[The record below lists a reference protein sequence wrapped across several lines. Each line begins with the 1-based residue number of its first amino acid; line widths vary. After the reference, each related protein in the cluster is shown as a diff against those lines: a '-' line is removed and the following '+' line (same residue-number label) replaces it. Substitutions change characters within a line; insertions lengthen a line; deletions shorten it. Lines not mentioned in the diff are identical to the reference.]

1 MRNELLIAE
10 RMYFTNN
17 GEDKRMSR
25 PAVRVALAGIIIGIT
40 VMLITV
46 FVVIGFK
53 QEVREKLIGFGSHI
67 QVVNFDNNNT
77 YEMQPVSVTDS
88 LLQSLRDVDGVTEA
102 NVFATKP
109 GIIKTDSAFQAIV
122 FKGVDLHRN
131 EAQQSSLAFFCQNLV
146 AGRLP
151 EEKNEI
157 LLSSVMANRLQ
168 LQVGDAAFCYF
179 IQDKVRVRKFI
190 ISGIYNTD
198 LQEFDQLFAIGELR
212 QVQQLNEWDS
222 CQVSG
227 IDIRIRDFSRLE
239 ELSNRIYFRT
249 ANQADKDGN
258 FLYTQNI
265 VQLNPAIFSW
275 LDLLDMNVIVV
286 IVLMLA
292 VSGFCIISGLLILI
306 LEGIPFIGVMKALGA
321 DNRYIRRI
329 FLWQAAFLIGIGM
342 VAGNGLGLILCALQ
356 YCFHIVP
363 LDPSAYYVSYV
374 PIVFN
379 WTWWAVLNIG
389 TFMVSMLIL
398 LAPSAIITRISPA
411 QVMRYE

>member
-1 MRNELLIAE
+1 MI
-10 RMYFTNN
+10 
-17 GEDKRMSR
+17 S
-25 PAVRVALAGIIIGIT
+25 
-40 VMLITV
+40 V
-46 FVVIGFK
+46 FVI
-53 QEVREKLIGFGSHI
+53 S
-67 QVVNFDNNNT
+67 
-77 YEMQPVSVTDS
+77 PVW
-88 LLQSLRDVDGVTEA
+88 
-102 NVFATKP
+102 
-109 GIIKTDSAFQAIV
+109 KTSTH
-122 FKGVDLHRN
+122 L
-131 EAQQSSLAFFCQNLV
+131 
-146 AGRLP
+146 
-151 EEKNEI
+151 
-157 LLSSVMANRLQ
+157 
-168 LQVGDAAFCYF
+168 
-179 IQDKVRVRKFI
+179 
-190 ISGIYNTD
+190 
-198 LQEFDQLFAIGELR
+198 
-212 QVQQLNEWDS
+212 
-222 CQVSG
+222 
-227 IDIRIRDFSRLE
+227 
-239 ELSNRIYFRT
+239 FRT

-329 FLWQAAFLIGIGM
+329 FLWQAAFLIGSGM

-356 YCFHIVP
+356 YFFHIVP

-398 LAPSAIITRISPA
+398 LAPSAIITPSHRTKYEVWVREWGDEEMRRWKWEMNRWGVDGRALTENINYVIITIMHLTTPVHIAHARRKRYNQADSIIAPA
-411 QVMRYE
+411 CRQYCRQTEAHCFQVTANSFGNALYR